1 MLVNSGITL
10 HDIFLGF
17 AVVDLSGFTPFTI
30 FNPGETSFVLLTLP
44 EGLLIPG
51 FKYRFKL
58 TVYNGGEEGAASMDV
73 EVRIGPTSGFF
84 AVEPTSVKAL
94 DTVIMSAPQ
103 WTSEADAIPLQYA
116 FGVLVDRDVCETF
129 GVPSSDPDREQIIP
143 QGSGPE
149 YILPLCVVVSDK
161 FDSFAIA
168 TVNITSSPPDVSDLI
183 PVALE
188 NLLDDAVEAPLQSG
202 DVDSALAALISI
214 IDTVQDSSNTSGES
228 YCRIES

>member
-94 DTVIMSAPQ
+94 DTVIMS
-103 WTSEADAIPLQYA
+103 
-116 FGVLVDRDVCETF
+116 GK
-129 GVPSSDPDREQIIP
+129 REKKKKKEKTMT
-143 QGSGPE
+143 G
-149 YILPLCVVVSDK
+149 
-161 FDSFAIA
+161 
-168 TVNITSSPPDVSDLI
+168 
-183 PVALE
+183 
-188 NLLDDAVEAPLQSG
+188 
-202 DVDSALAALISI
+202 
-214 IDTVQDSSNTSGES
+214 
-228 YCRIES
+228 CR

>member
-1 MLVNSGITL
+1 M
-10 HDIFLGF
+10 
-17 AVVDLSGFTPFTI
+17 
-30 FNPGETSFVLLTLP
+30 
-44 EGLLIPG
+44 
-51 FKYRFKL
+51 
-58 TVYNGGEEGAASMDV
+58 
-73 EVRIGPTSGFF
+73 
-84 AVEPTSVKAL
+84 
-94 DTVIMSAPQ
+94 
-103 WTSEADAIPLQYA
+103 
-116 FGVLVDRDVCETF
+116 
-129 GVPSSDPDREQIIP
+129 
-143 QGSGPE
+143 
-149 YILPLCVVVSDK
+149 SDK